1 MTHKTLHLPVLTA
14 MVAVL
19 IGCAGEP
26 YDFEKSLS
34 AYVGLP
40 IWELNNTFA
49 RQPST
54 QKLLE
59 HQISEYADVTRN
71 CNTGDGGLES
81 LFLGHLTEE
90 NVQNAIGLSNLR
102 GVEVFSWNLSD
113 CHNYKVA
120 RRVNPRRKHP
130 VEKCNTDL
138 YGNKTGY
145 CKTVWVEEPA
155 IYEYDEKSKFVECK
169 IEAMAKGGVVIQVQA
184 QNEKD
189 CDLVLKGK
197 LLDRENFIAK
207 KQTERS
213 TK

>member
-71 CNTGDGGLES
+71 CNTGDGGLEC

-113 CHNYKVA
+113 YHN
-120 RRVNPRRKHP
+120 
-130 VEKCNTDL
+130 
-138 YGNKTGY
+138 
-145 CKTVWVEEPA
+145 
-155 IYEYDEKSKFVECK
+155 
-169 IEAMAKGGVVIQVQA
+169 
-184 QNEKD
+184 
-189 CDLVLKGK
+189 
-197 LLDRENFIAK
+197 
-207 KQTERS
+207 
-213 TK
+213 